1 MSNSECGVDRAVDIL
16 TISGC
21 HWTMKHVNVPE
32 LKAKL
37 SACLADVQAGETVV
51 VCDRDTP
58 IARIVP
64 LENEL
69 DDLVVEEPTLPRSA
83 LNRLP
88 VPRLRGHVDVVAVLR
103 EGRDQ
108 R

>member
-1 MSNSECGVDRAVDIL
+1 
-16 TISGC
+16 
-21 HWTMKHVNVPE
+21 MKHVKVSE

-37 SACLADVQAGETVV
+37 SAHLDLAEVRAGETVV

-64 LENEL
+64 LEKGL

-83 LNRLP
+83 LKRLP
-88 VPRLRGHVDVVAVLR
+88 VPRLRGHVDVVAILR
-103 EGRDQ
+103 ESRDQ

>member
-1 MSNSECGVDRAVDIL
+1 MRDAEGEIPRVVAIV
-16 TISGC
+16 TISG
-21 HWTMKHVNVPE
+21 HHRTMKHVKVSE

-37 SACLADVQAGETVV
+37 SARLAEVRAGEMVV

-64 LENEL
+64 LEDGL

-88 VPRLRGHVDVVAVLR
+88 VPRLRGHVDIVAILR
-103 EGRDQ
+103 ESRDQ